1 MIKDYIIK
9 ETLGKGSYGVVYK
22 VQRKNTNNIYVIKQI
37 SLNGLSTKEINE
49 VNQEGKILSLI
60 NSDFVVKYYDCFKE
74 KDNINILMEYCDG
87 GDLNDF
93 LNEKRKIGKLLD
105 ENLIWQIFIKITIGL
120 ADIHKMKILH
130 RDLKTLNIFLKK
142 NLEIKIGDLGVAKI
156 LSRNSFAK
164 TVIGTPYYLS
174 PEICEEKPY
183 NDKSDVWALGCIL
196 YELCTFKH
204 PFEAKSQGALILK
217 ILNNKPE
224 PIDSRYS
231 SDLNNLIELLLDKE
245 PEKRPTCSEILKNNI
260 VINKVKSL
268 GLYEYIIKL
277 RKSEYNDN
285 FNNNVKISKK
295 VLDSNIVNNVN
306 ININKK
312 YYNKHFS
319 KENIYKGNVISNG
332 KNQNN
337 KKQVSELNLLEQIK
351 NNNLKFNNINHQ
363 VIHKKKNSEV
373 KINVLALGELKDQKA
388 LPSAHL
394 NKKPILKYNNFFI
407 SNINDKKDRNE
418 KVLISKKNNNNIY
431 NQNNSNIQ
439 GKKINIIHPVK
450 IIFKNSNE
458 SNNKL
463 NEDKIKNKNNIKE
476 EKKIIKDNYMK
487 KYIPKYKFNQ
497 KENKNIEPFINI
509 KHISGKD
516 LRLENHKEIN
526 DIINK
531 AKIDKPKTAS
541 NINDNKEKEKKPIL
555 NNYKINNIN
564 LENKSD
570 DNKIKVISLLP
581 KKNKIKI
588 CDLNSNDEKEDNN
601 NNKKNEININD
612 KNKENK
618 NNDSVNENEDSLI
631 FNEKIISSDFE
642 VVDNNEQNL
651 VNSDNNTKD
660 IDSLQNIQITNEN
673 EDSID
678 DDILIKSTEKD
689 LNKKINIMDS
699 DNENSEENEEE
710 NVKEIKVNINKA
722 INGNGVKIE
731 SENKNEK
738 LKKEIFELKDKI
750 KECKNEML
758 KLIGEKDYKYVMDLY
773 DNRIKEQNKIDEIYK
788 KIEDFANKNYFIEKK
803 EQFNNC
809 YFRLVSLECQLGKKS
824 ED

>member
-93 LNEKRKIGKLLD
+93 LNEKRKIGKLLE

-156 LSRNSFAK
+156 LSKNSFAK

-204 PFEAKSQGALILK
+204 PFEARSQGALILK

-224 PIDSRYS
+224 PIDSHYS
-231 SDLNNLIELLLDKE
+231 ADLNNLIVLLLDKDS
-245 PEKRPTCSEILKNNI
+245 EKRPTCSEILKNNI
-260 VINKVKSL
+260 VINKIKSL

-277 RKSEYNDN
+277 HKSEYNDN

-312 YYNKHFS
+312 YFNKHFS
-319 KENIYKGNVISNG
+319 KENIYKGIVNSNV

-363 VIHKKKNSEV
+363 IIHKKKNSEV
-373 KINVLALGELKDQKA
+373 KINVLSIGEMKDQNA

-394 NKKPILKYNNFFI
+394 NKKPYLKYNNFFI
-407 SNINDKKDRNE
+407 SNNNDKKEKNE

-463 NEDKIKNKNNIKE
+463 NDDKIKNKNNIKE

-487 KYIPKYKFNQ
+487 KYIPKYKFSQ
-497 KENKNIEPFINI
+497 KENKNNEPFINI
-509 KHISGKD
+509 KYIPGK
-516 LRLENHKEIN
+516 N

-531 AKIDKPKTAS
+531 AKIDKPKTAN
-541 NINDNKEKEKKPIL
+541 NIKDNKEKEKTPIL
-555 NNYKINNIN
+555 NNFRINNIN
-564 LENKSD
+564 LENKD
-570 DNKIKVISLLP
+570 VNNNKKKVISLLP

-588 CDLNSNDEKEDNN
+588 RDLNLNDEKKDNN
-601 NNKKNEININD
+601 NNKKTNEININD

-618 NNDSVNENEDSLI
+618 NNDSINASEDSLI
-631 FNEKIISSDFE
+631 FKEKIISSDFE

-651 VNSDNNTKD
+651 VSSGKNTNDINNR
-660 IDSLQNIQITNEN
+660 QNIQITNEN

-678 DDILIKSTEKD
+678 EDILIKSTEKD
-689 LNKKINIMDS
+689 LNTKINKKNDIMDS
-699 DNENSEENEEE
+699 ENENSEENEEE
-710 NVKEIKVNINKA
+710 NVKEIKVNINKI
-722 INGNGVKIE
+722 INGNGMKIE

-738 LKKEIFELKDKI
+738 LKKEILELKDKI
-750 KECKNEML
+750 KESKNEML
-758 KLIGEKDYKYVMDLY
+758 KLIGEKDYKYIMDLY